1 MRGHGRVCPALSAA
15 RRSRSS
21 SWQRIATLRRWGHR
35 NILTGAIMELSLIL
49 SQAVSL
55 QGVSVV
61 PSPTPTRWTVHL
73 ERPTACHRITP
84 FRTSCGRPD
93 PVAGA
98 VCRAMI
104 GCVRNCGRNHPH
116 GRAAGQPCARYGGAA
131 GGWGQASHGR
141 RGATIY
147 SWLDKLYW
155 RLQVPHTYAFRCIWQ
170 RQFPA
175 PVLCAGVHHADLLI
189 RWLARAAGGMTG
201 CVRHCGGHDPH
212 RGADAEPYAYSELRW
227 SL

>member
-1 MRGHGRVCPALSAA
+1 MIWPGRLARPVAYRRITPFRTSCGPPNPVAGAGCGGHDRVCPALSAA

-104 GCVRNCGRNHPH
+104 GCVRHCRGDDAHS
-116 GRAAGQPCARYGGAA
+116 RAAGQP
-131 GGWGQASHGR
+131 
-141 RGATIY
+141 
-147 SWLDKLYW
+147 
-155 RLQVPHTYAFRCIWQ
+155 
-170 RQFPA
+170 
-175 PVLCAGVHHADLLI
+175 
-189 RWLARAAGGMTG
+189 
-201 CVRHCGGHDPH
+201 
-212 RGADAEPYAYSELRW
+212 
-227 SL
+227 

>member
-1 MRGHGRVCPALSAA
+1 MGRHLARVERRGRRLVTGSALRSAMRLDLLCLGHNFIVRYFP
-15 RRSRSS
+15 
-21 SWQRIATLRRWGHR
+21 H
-35 NILTGAIMELSLIL
+35 
-49 SQAVSL
+49 
-55 QGVSVV
+55 SVRHQFK
-61 PSPTPTRWTVHL
+61 PHNDSPLLDFSIIQQTVRH
-73 ERPTACHRITP
+73 
-84 FRTSCGRPD
+84 
-93 PVAGA
+93 
-98 VCRAMI
+98 
-104 GCVRNCGRNHPH
+104 CGRNHPH

-147 SWLDKLYW
+147 SWLDKRYW

-201 CVRHCGGHDPH
+201 CVRHCGSHD
-212 RGADAEPYAYSELRW
+212 ADRSAAD
-227 SL
+227 